1 MSHGIRPRRGNAQN
15 WAEATST
22 PVFQL
27 LSKEVSVEVN
37 FRNQNLEADAPL
49 GLLCSACQVFLVF
62 LVHSSNQGQTFRC
75 VLTNQSCDSSNS
87 LQKTQVSVHSEYLCE
102 S

>member
-1 MSHGIRPRRGNAQN
+1 MSHGIRPWSGNAQN

-37 FRNQNLEADAPL
+37 FRNQNLEANAAFRPAVL
-49 GLLCSACQVFLVF
+49 RFFLVF